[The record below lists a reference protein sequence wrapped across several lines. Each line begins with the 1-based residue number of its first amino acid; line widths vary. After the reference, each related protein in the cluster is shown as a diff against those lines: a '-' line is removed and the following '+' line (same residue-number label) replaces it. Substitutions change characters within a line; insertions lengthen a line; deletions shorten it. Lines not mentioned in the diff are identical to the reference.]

1 MKPLSKKIQ
10 TFHENY
16 PLVGPSV
23 WIASI
28 QYFVVMAVAAMYWP
42 VRYSAISNTI
52 SDLGNTACGI
62 YGARYVCSPLY
73 SWMNLSFIILGITMA
88 IGSTLIYQ
96 EFNKTRASWIGFS
109 LMALAGAGTILVG
122 AFPENITSSLHTLG
136 AILALGVGNVALLVL
151 GYSLDLPPKMRIYTI
166 LSGLISLSAF
176 LLFISQYYLGIGI
189 GGMERLAGNLQTLWL
204 IVFGV
209 YISRDHFR

>member
-136 AILALGVGNVALLVL
+136 AILALGGGNVALLVL